1 MKRLSAQLREAAG
14 GFEAPS
20 LSLSE
25 RKKLVRQFKLDLD
38 KLQDDAISLIDM
50 ETEDGKDWKRIWN
63 ELGEIE
69 PLEFKY
75 LGY

>member
-1 MKRLSAQLREAAG
+1 MKRLSARLREAAG

-20 LSLSE
+20 LSLPE

-38 KLQDDAISLIDM
+38 KLQDDAIGLIDM
-50 ETEDGKDWKRIWN
+50 KTEDGRDWKRIWN
-63 ELGEIE
+63 ELGEIV

-75 LGY
+75 FGY